1 MMDSKHITERH
12 SNLDFS
18 LSDQKKK
25 KKKHC
30 SNKLDFI
37 LIKHVAIQN
46 YLWQCVI
53 NA

>member
-25 KKKHC
+25 KKKKHC

-46 YLWQCVI
+46 YLW
-53 NA
+53 

>member
-25 KKKHC
+25 KKKKK
-30 SNKLDFI
+30 NI
-37 LIKHVAIQN
+37 VAKNWISS
-46 YLWQCVI
+46 
-53 NA
+53 

>member
-25 KKKHC
+25 KKKT
-30 SNKLDFI
+30 L
-37 LIKHVAIQN
+37 
-46 YLWQCVI
+46 
-53 NA
+53 

>member
-25 KKKHC
+25 KKK
-30 SNKLDFI
+30 NI
-37 LIKHVAIQN
+37 VAIN
-46 YLWQCVI
+46 WI
-53 NA
+53 SS